1 MTNVTLSGQESAKL
15 KEMIPA
21 DLLTAKGPAQSATLD
36 RPLDHLMACHRR
48 IEDKLSVLERASAHM
63 EDRTEE
69 ALRACHSVFTFL
81 DSSGVFHTEDE
92 EESMFPRIRLHAT
105 AEELVYLDTLEAQHR
120 EVEGCVARVKSLAKQ
135 LERDP
140 VPMHNLKA
148 FAEAVAKLVSLYRA
162 HIASEDQA
170 LTEIGRARLDEVA
183 LAEIAF
189 EMRLRR
195 SH

>member
-1 MTNVTLSGQESAKL
+1 
-15 KEMIPA
+15 MIHA
-21 DLLTAKGPAQSATLD
+21 DQLTAKGPAQSATLD
-36 RPLDHLMACHRR
+36 RPLDHLMACHQR
-48 IEDKLSVLERASAHM
+48 IEDKLCVLERASAHM

-92 EESMFPRIRLHAT
+92 EESMFPRIRLRAT
-105 AEELVYLDTLEAQHR
+105 AEELVYLDSLEAQHR
-120 EVEGCVARVKSLAKQ
+120 EVEGCLARVRSLTKQ

-140 VPMHNLKA
+140 LPLHTRQA
-148 FAEAVAKLVSLYRA
+148 FAETVVKLVSLYRA
-162 HIASEDQA
+162 HMASENET
-170 LTEIGRARLDEVA
+170 LTEIARARLDEVA

>member
-1 MTNVTLSGQESAKL
+1 
-15 KEMIPA
+15 MIHA
-21 DLLTAKGPAQSATLD
+21 DLLTAKGPASSVTLD
-36 RPLDHLMACHRR
+36 RPLDHLVACHQR
-48 IEDKLSVLERASAHM
+48 IEDKLRVLERASDHM

-69 ALRACHSVFTFL
+69 ALRACHSVFAFL

-92 EESMFPRIRLHAT
+92 EESIFPRIRLHASV
-105 AEELVYLDTLEAQHR
+105 EELAYLDGLEAQHR
-120 EVEGCVARVKSLAKQ
+120 EVEGCLAHLKSLTRE
-135 LERDP
+135 LEREP
-140 VPMHNLKA
+140 LAVHNGQALS
-148 FAEAVAKLVSLYRA
+148 EAVAKLVGLYRA
-162 HIASEDQA
+162 HMASENEA